1 MRFLVL
7 FYDVGYLFFFYV
19 GEEVLFE
26 GVKYEYV
33 IIEII
38 KYLKLILDKMFFEGI
53 IEVIINILLKEEIVK
68 NLIILKGII
77 SGFLDVDRMDYLLRD
92 FLYCGVEYG
101 WYDW

>member
-101 WYDW
+101 